1 MSRRRAS
8 LGKSEGLLV
17 ALALGV
23 LLLNG
28 CAEVTRPTPTGP
40 EQEAAQ
46 LEAVRRHPHNTWAM
60 ERVSRVFIRLLATLP
75 QIHGHT
81 YPFLG
86 FNWWVTATG
95 KIAVDHVW
103 NPSPAQDMGLKIGD
117 IIVAVNNWPLPAWVE
132 EWDRH
137 IRASREFFHDVLL
150 VSRIKRYEHRY
161 NHKRLSHTI
170 YLPMLPG
177 ELLAAILLDVKHI
190 RMEAQD
196 RYLTGPVE
204 LLVERQGEKFSL
216 TLYPQHLPAEYGV
229 LINPGDRKINAYA
242 APGRIILTQ
251 RLVNFSL
258 NDDELALVIGHE
270 LAHHAQGH
278 LVRGASHREL
288 GQVVGEIISAFST
301 ASLKNI
307 LDWRHFKVDPDVRH
321 VAQDA
326 VVSVFSQDN
335 EREADAYGLWYA
347 YQAGYDLDAALAFW
361 ERLAAVD
368 HKDPFM
374 RTYFLHSHPAP
385 LERKARLQKIARYF
399 KAGRAAEIF
408 LQTASLDRQP
418 PPE

>member
-150 VSRIKRYEHRY
+150 VSRIKRYEHSY
-161 NHKRLSHTI
+161 NHKQI
-170 YLPMLPG
+170 
-177 ELLAAILLDVKHI
+177 
-190 RMEAQD
+190 
-196 RYLTGPVE
+196 
-204 LLVERQGEKFSL
+204 
-216 TLYPQHLPAEYGV
+216 
-229 LINPGDRKINAYA
+229 
-242 APGRIILTQ
+242 
-251 RLVNFSL
+251 
-258 NDDELALVIGHE
+258 
-270 LAHHAQGH
+270 
-278 LVRGASHREL
+278 
-288 GQVVGEIISAFST
+288 
-301 ASLKNI
+301 
-307 LDWRHFKVDPDVRH
+307 
-321 VAQDA
+321 
-326 VVSVFSQDN
+326 
-335 EREADAYGLWYA
+335 
-347 YQAGYDLDAALAFW
+347 
-361 ERLAAVD
+361 
-368 HKDPFM
+368 
-374 RTYFLHSHPAP
+374 
-385 LERKARLQKIARYF
+385 
-399 KAGRAAEIF
+399 GRAHV
-408 LQTASLDRQP
+408 
-418 PPE
+418 